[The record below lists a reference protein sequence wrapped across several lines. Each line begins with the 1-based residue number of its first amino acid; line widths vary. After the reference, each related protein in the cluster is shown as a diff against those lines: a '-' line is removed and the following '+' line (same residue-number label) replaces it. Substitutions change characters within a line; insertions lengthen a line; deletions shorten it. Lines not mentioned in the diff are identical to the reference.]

1 MSSSAH
7 LRDPVLQTATVT
19 ANSDVLRSHI
29 GIVQIAYAQRIT
41 CPSENL
47 YPFRCCS
54 LMSKV
59 CKSKCK
65 IACSRPDK
73 YPQGPM
79 ILFSQ
84 KSKES
89 AFHALLCA
97 VVLYFR

>member
-1 MSSSAH
+1 MDCTSK
-7 LRDPVLQTATVT
+7 
-19 ANSDVLRSHI
+19 I
-29 GIVQIAYAQRIT
+29 GIVQIAYTKRIT
-41 CPSENL
+41 CQLVIIRKSV
-47 YPFRCCS
+47 PFRCCS

-73 YPQGPM
+73 VPSPM

-89 AFHALLCA
+89 AFHAFCTL
-97 VVLYFR
+97 